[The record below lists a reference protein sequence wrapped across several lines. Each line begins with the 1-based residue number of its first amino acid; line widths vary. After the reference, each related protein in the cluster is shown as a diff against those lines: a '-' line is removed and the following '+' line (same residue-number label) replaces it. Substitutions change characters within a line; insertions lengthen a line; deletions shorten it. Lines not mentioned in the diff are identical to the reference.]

1 MNQIMFFTNLF
12 NKKKCKHNT
21 YKLEADFSAD
31 PIWCNDCG
39 ENLDLEKFPLSENL
53 KGELEEWIDDYGN
66 WIDFDTDSLRENGI
80 EMETEY
86 NQKGLQLFGQVK
98 KQLGIDY
105 PIVFVPSKSGELYKD
120 L

>member
-12 NKKKCKHNT
+12 NKEKCKHNT

-39 ENLDLEKFPLSENL
+39 KNLDLEEFPLSENL
-53 KGELEEWIDDYGN
+53 KGELEEWINDCGN
-66 WIDFDTDSLRENGI
+66 WIDFDTDSLRGNGI

-86 NQKGLQLFGQVK
+86 NK
-98 KQLGIDY
+98 KRSTALWT
-105 PIVFVPSKSGELYKD
+105 SKKTIRYRLSD
-120 L
+120 CFCSF